1 MMQGNSRRVITSQTE
16 VSAQLQQLVE
26 KHLQLSFNKPLHS
39 FSRSQFNTVH
49 RLVKESKQSIVLDA
63 GCGTGDSTIAL
74 SARYPDKLVIG
85 IDKSISRLSKHA
97 KKSAF
102 YRRDNLM
109 LIHGDLVDYWRL
121 IAKAKWPV
129 EKHYILYPNPWPK
142 PGQIKRRW
150 YGHPV
155 LKDMTAICR
164 HIELRTNW
172 KIYADEFKL
181 AYEQATG
188 YSADLKRLQ
197 LDEYLS
203 PFEKKYAESGHELYS
218 VIS

>member
-1 MMQGNSRRVITSQTE
+1 MHGNSRRVISSQTE
-16 VSAQLQQLVE
+16 VSTQLQQIVE
-26 KHLQLSFNKPLHS
+26 KHLQQAFEKPLHS
-39 FSRSQFNTVH
+39 FSETQFILVN
-49 RLVKESKQSIVLDA
+49 RLAKESKKSIILDA

-74 SARYPDKLVIG
+74 AARYPEKLVIG
-85 IDKSISRLSKHA
+85 IDKSINRLSKHI
-97 KKSAF
+97 KQDTV
-102 YRRDNLM
+102 YRHNNYILV
-109 LIHGDLVDYWRL
+109 HGDLVDLWRL
-121 IAKAKWPV
+121 IATAKWPV

-155 LKDMTAICR
+155 FKHMLAICR

-172 KIYADEFKL
+172 KIYADEFML
-181 AYEQATG
+181 AYDQATG
-188 YSADLKRLQ
+188 YKTNIKRLQ

-203 PFEKKYAESGHELYS
+203 PFEKKYANSGHELYC